1 MILEM
6 SISMVMLLTLLIPQF
21 ANSILH
27 IDLVVVNHKYLIR
40 YCNYHSLPMVHR
52 MLAAIVIVF
61 LQDDSQTRSI
71 MLFAIAIDF
80 QSSSIASKCCSYHP

>member
-27 IDLVVVNHKYLIR
+27 IDLVVNHINLIR